1 LPGDA
6 VKRRIRADLP
16 ARIALSTEAPEVMLV
31 SAIVHV
37 VRFCTR
43 RPKAVVAAYALLAIA
58 SAYYAATHFAI
69 DTEIT
74 KLISP
79 KLEWRQREIDFEKS
93 FPGRYD
99 SILVVVDAPTPELA
113 ASAARALTQ
122 KLKQN
127 PSDFRSVEELAGGAF
142 FAREGLLFQ
151 PVEDLEKTTKALSQ
165 AVPLVRTIVSD
176 PSLRGLSQVLTL
188 VMSGVRGK
196 LISLDELGRP
206 LTLAAATVED
216 VLAGR
221 PSSFSWQALMNA
233 HANAPDQT
241 RRLIKVRPVLNF
253 SALEPGGR
261 GTAAIRAAARDLD
274 LATEYQARVRLT
286 GPVAMSDEE
295 FSTIR
300 DGALRDIAVTIVVVF
315 VILWLALRSGKL
327 IAAVFLNMIV
337 GLTATAALGLMMV
350 DALNPISI
358 AFAVLFIGLG
368 VDFGI
373 QFAVRYRAE
382 RHENDNLHTALLETA
397 KKIGAPLTLA
407 AAAVAAGFLSFT
419 PTDYS
424 GISELGVIAGTG
436 MLIAFVTSITHLPAL
451 LTVLSPPGEPEEIG
465 YRALAPVDRFLERY
479 RIAVVGGTGLV
490 ALLGAPLLYFLTF
503 DINPVNLRNK
513 NVESVATFIDLSNDP
528 NIGANAI
535 AVLTRSPTEATA
547 TADRL
552 RQLPEAGRVT
562 TLASFVPDNQEQK
575 LKLIKDLKKKLGPAL
590 AAKVRPAPTDAEN
603 VAALRN
609 AAKFTLEIVGG
620 RAGPGA
626 DAAKRLAADLT
637 QLAEA
642 DQTARDQ
649 VAAAFLQPL
658 KIVLDDWRELLQ
670 AQPVSFETL
679 PMQLVNEWVT
689 ADGRVRVD
697 VMPKGDPND
706 TEVLRTFA
714 RAVLAVYPSATG
726 MPISILKAGE
736 TVISAFALAG
746 IHALLSITILLWI
759 VLKRFGD
766 VLLTLVPL
774 LLAGLLSLEICVLIG
789 MPLNFA
795 NIIALPL
802 LLGVGVAFKIYYIMA
817 WRAGQTNLLQSSLT
831 RAVIWSALTT
841 ATAFGSLWMSNHPGT
856 SSMGKLLA
864 LSLVTTMCAAVLFQP
879 ALMGRPRN
887 AKDNDPA
894 EQPVT
899 PADA

>member
-1 LPGDA
+1 
-6 VKRRIRADLP
+6 V
-16 ARIALSTEAPEVMLV
+16 
-31 SAIVHV
+31 
-37 VRFCTR
+37 
-43 RPKAVVAAYALLAIA
+43 LAIA

-79 KLEWRQREIDFEKS
+79 TLEWRQREIDFEKS

-99 SILVVVDAPTPELA
+99 SILAVVDAPTPELA
-113 ASAARALTQ
+113 ASATRALTQ
-122 KLKQN
+122 KLKEN

-151 PVEDLEKTTKALSQ
+151 SVEDLEKTTKALSQ
-165 AVPLVRTIVSD
+165 AVTLVRTVVSD

-196 LISLDELGRP
+196 LVALDDLTRP
-206 LTLAAATVED
+206 LTLAATTVED

-221 PSSFSWQALMNA
+221 PSSFSWQALMNNA
-233 HANAPDQT
+233 QANAPDQT
-241 RRLIKVRPVLNF
+241 RRLIKIRPVLDY

-261 GTAAIRAAARDLD
+261 GAAAIRAAAHDLD
-274 LATEYQARVRLT
+274 LASEYHARVRLT

-315 VILWLALRSGKL
+315 GILWLALRSGKL

-337 GLTATAALGLMMV
+337 GLTVTAALGLMMV

-382 RHENDNLHTALLETA
+382 RHENNDLHAALLETA

-407 AAAVAAGFLSFT
+407 AAAVASGFLSFT

-436 MLIAFVTSITHLPAL
+436 MLIAFVTSITNLPAL
-451 LTVLSPPGEPEEIG
+451 LTVFSPPGEPEEIG
-465 YRALAPVDRFLERY
+465 YRALAPVDRFLERH
-479 RIAVVGGTGLV
+479 RIAVVGGTALV
-490 ALLGAPLLYFLTF
+490 ALLGTPLLYFLTF

-513 NVESVATFIDLSNDP
+513 HVESVATFIDLSSDP

-535 AVLTRSPTEATA
+535 AVLTRSPTEATT

-552 RQLPEAGRVT
+552 RQLPEAGRVV

-575 LKLIKDLKKKLGPAL
+575 LTLIKDLKKKLEPAL
-590 AAKVRPAPTDAEN
+590 AAKARPAPTDPEN
-603 VAALRN
+603 VTALRN
-609 AAKFTLEIVGG
+609 AAKVMLETVGG
-620 RAGPGA
+620 RTGPGA

-637 QLAEA
+637 RLAEA
-642 DQTARDQ
+642 DQAARDK
-649 VAAAFLQPL
+649 VAVAFLQPL
-658 KIVLDDWRELLQ
+658 RIVLDDWRELLQ

-679 PMQLVNEWVT
+679 PTQLVNEWVT

-697 VMPKGDPND
+697 VMPKGNSND
-706 TEVLRTFA
+706 TEVLRSFA

-726 MPISILKAGE
+726 MPISILEAGE
-736 TVISAFALAG
+736 LVISAFAQAG
-746 IHALLSITILLWI
+746 IYALLSITILLLI
-759 VLKRFGD
+759 VLKRVGD

-774 LLAGLLSLEICVLIG
+774 VLAGVLTLEICVLIG

-831 RAVIWSALTT
+831 RAVIWSAITT
-841 ATAFGSLWMSNHPGT
+841 AVAFGSLWMSNHPGT

-887 AKDNDPA
+887 AKDPA